1 MNPSDTP
8 TDDPDVTDQVTA
20 WLSDEELAHVRD
32 RVPQV
37 YVQAVPVRID
47 HLGQVTHVGLL
58 LRAMPDGSISRAIVS
73 GRVMHRERVREAL
86 WRHLCK
92 DLGSDADPQLPPS
105 PAPFTVAEYLPDDD
119 ARTGFHD
126 PRQHAV
132 ALVYVVPVTGECQPS
147 AEALDFSWIRV
158 GELADDHVTAEMANG
173 HERLIRMALAHAG
186 RPT

>member
-1 MNPSDTP
+1 MSPSDAAMH
-8 TDDPDVTDQVTA
+8 DPDVTDEATA
-20 WLSDEELAHVRD
+20 WLSDDELAHVRD

-37 YVQAVPVRID
+37 YVQAVPVRLD

-58 LRAMPDGSISRAIVS
+58 LRAMPDGAISRAIVS

-92 DLGSDADPQLPPS
+92 DLGPDAEPQV
-105 PAPFTVAEYLPDDD
+105 PAAPTPFTVAEYFPDDD
-119 ARTGFHD
+119 TRTGFHD

-132 ALVYVVPVTGECQPS
+132 ALVYVVPVTGECAPS

-158 GELADDHVTAEMANG
+158 DELADDHVTAEMAPG
-173 HERLIRMALAHAG
+173 HERLIGMGLAHAG
-186 RPT
+186 IPT